1 MTRVS
6 DQHPDV
12 FPSSPNALLAVFTS
26 VLQARFFEPN
36 EGGLPWVWTAD
47 PTPEDDDAG
56 ALPGDDEEEAPAPRR
71 IYIELASTQYPTAR
85 NVRPALLVGRGTIQ
99 FLKLGTGNRVAHD
112 YPRGGEALLCH
123 AVVPITVSCLS
134 RDSGESQ
141 TLADVVAS
149 FFVGSAPDI
158 RAAFGVHSIEMPTIA
173 ETVIYKRAGGE
184 TEFWN
189 TAVTLGTEIQ
199 FKWWRWPLAPV
210 LRELALRLDTN
221 GQITDL
227 REVLQRRTP

>member
-1 MTRVS
+1 
-6 DQHPDV
+6 
-12 FPSSPNALLAVFTS
+12 
-26 VLQARFFEPN
+26 
-36 EGGLPWVWTAD
+36 
-47 PTPEDDDAG
+47 
-56 ALPGDDEEEAPAPRR
+56 
-71 IYIELASTQYPTAR
+71 
-85 NVRPALLVGRGTIQ
+85 
-99 FLKLGTGNRVAHD
+99 
-112 YPRGGEALLCH
+112 
-123 AVVPITVSCLS
+123 
-134 RDSGESQ
+134 
-141 TLADVVAS
+141 VVAS

-158 RAAFGVHSIEMPTIA
+158 RAAFGVPTIA